1 MMDEKGQPPKMTDDE
16 VEMYRDI
23 LKEGTPFDRFVSRG
37 DVRDSIDIK
46 APREEAER
54 AVRRALRS
62 TIADGTARLLPIVG
76 VAGTGKTHFYWA
88 LKDLEEKEDKDWV
101 CVYVPSPPTPVRTL
115 LHIYTC
121 LADEIGNLI
130 ETVSNRVVETYGKKG
145 IFGTSMKDVIN
156 NAVRYYP
163 GVGVDV
169 IRALVIYGMAK
180 EQTLKHAAERWLLGE
195 SFTEEELDKL
205 KLNSVLESDDVCLAT
220 LKIFSQNL
228 KKVIILYFDEL
239 EIPFRTFGPEAEMHL
254 LETIKRIYNEI
265 PNVLIITA
273 CLEEVWLRVMN
284 EIADPAIKSRM
295 EKESHL
301 KPFRV
306 EDVEELYISAMRNF
320 WENEKNVP
328 LPSDP
333 LFPLNQT
340 IFEDIHKKSKG
351 NPRESIKIIRDYMD
365 MVLFGEGLP
374 KPVVPEIQPA
384 LKAEAGSITRES
396 GSPEVQSPVKAAVQM
411 TFGEEEYVIEVNPAS
426 VTGAAMD
433 SITTISRELNKP
445 LEMKLD
451 YEFPGK
457 DKKAKKIAGF
467 CEDKETHMKYGLEV
481 PSIKTFDRSGGV
493 AAFYAASRIMEA
505 VHSNSINKAIL
516 IVPSG
521 TSGKKYS
528 LLLESA
534 GDNLI
539 VIELN
544 QEDAESLVRSAKT
557 NPCSKGRQIAH
568 VVFPTIS
575 IEAPAVQTGQPAPS
589 AAAEAK
595 ASSPKKVASC
605 PFCKSEISEENLKLI
620 NQGKNAMCSKCHK
633 IITPGQ
639 I

>member
-1 MMDEKGQPPKMTDDE
+1 MDKKEQPPVDEKGQPLQAESPKMTDDE

-88 LKDLEEKEDKDWV
+88 LKDLEQKEDKDWV

-130 ETVSNRVVETYGKKG
+130 ETVSNRVIETYGKKG
-145 IFGTSMKDVIN
+145 FFGISMKDVIN
-156 NAVRYYP
+156 NAVRFYP

-180 EQTLKHAAERWLLGE
+180 EQSLKHAAERWLLGE

-220 LKIFSQNL
+220 LKIYSQNL

-265 PNVLIITA
+265 PNVVIITA

-295 EKESHL
+295 EREVQL

-306 EDVEELYISAMRNF
+306 EDVEAFYISAMRHF

-374 KPVVPEIQPA
+374 KPMAPEIQPA
-384 LKAEAGSITRES
+384 LKAEANPSTGAKSS
-396 GSPEVQSPVKAAVQM
+396 EVQAPVKASVQL
-411 TFGEEEYVIEVNPAS
+411 TIGEEEYVIDVNPAS
-426 VTGAAMD
+426 VAGAALD

-445 LEMKLD
+445 LEIKLD

-457 DKKAKKIAGF
+457 DKKAKKIAGYV
-467 CEDKETHMKYGLEV
+467 EEKETHLKCGIEV

-516 IVPSG
+516 IVPTG
-521 TSGKKYS
+521 TSGKKYTS
-528 LLLESA
+528 LLESA
-534 GDNLI
+534 GDKLI
-539 VIELN
+539 VVELT
-544 QEDAESLVRSAKT
+544 QEDAEALVRSAKT
-557 NPCSKGRQIAH
+557 APCSKGRQIAH
-568 VVFPTIS
+568 VVFPS
-575 IEAPAVQTGQPAPS
+575 LSLEAPAVPAGQQAPPA
-589 AAAEAK
+589 A
-595 ASSPKKVASC
+595 
-605 PFCKSEISEENLKLI
+605 
-620 NQGKNAMCSKCHK
+620 
-633 IITPGQ
+633 
-639 I
+639 

>member
-16 VEMYRDI
+16 IEMYRDI

-54 AVRRALRS
+54 AVRRALKS
-62 TIADGTARLLPIVG
+62 TIADGTARLLPIIG
-76 VAGTGKTHFYWA
+76 IAGTGKTHFYWA
-88 LKDLEEKEDKDWV
+88 LKDLEEKEGSDWA

-130 ETVSNRVVETYGKKG
+130 ETVSGKVVETYGKKG
-145 IFGTSMKDVIN
+145 LFGTSMKDVIN

-180 EQTLKHAAERWLLGE
+180 EQSLKHAAERWLLGE

-220 LKIFSQNL
+220 LKIYSQNL
-228 KKVIILYFDEL
+228 RKAIILYFDEL
-239 EIPFRTFGPEAEMHL
+239 EIPYRTFGPEAEMHL

-265 PNVLIITA
+265 PNVVIITA
-273 CLEEVWLRVMN
+273 CLEEVWVRVMN

-295 EKESHL
+295 EREVQL

-306 EDVEELYISAMRNF
+306 EDVEALYISAMRHF

-374 KPVVPEIQPA
+374 KPVAPEIQPT
-384 LKAEAGSITRES
+384 LKAEANPCTDVQAPAKGS
-396 GSPEVQSPVKAAVQM
+396 VQM
-411 TFGEEEYVIEVNPAS
+411 TIGEEEYVIEVNPAS
-426 VTGAAMD
+426 VAGAALD
-433 SITTISRELNKP
+433 SITTISHELNKP
-445 LEMKLD
+445 VEIKLD
-451 YEFPGK
+451 YEFTGK

-467 CEDKETHMKYGLEV
+467 VEEKETSLKCGIEV
-481 PSIKTFDRSGGV
+481 PSVKTFDRSGGV

-516 IVPSG
+516 IVPEG
-521 TSGKKYS
+521 TSGKKYTS
-528 LLLESA
+528 LLESA
-534 GDNLI
+534 GDKLI
-539 VIELN
+539 VVELT
-544 QEDAESLVRSAKT
+544 QSDAEGLVRSAKT
-557 NPCSKGRQIAH
+557 SPCAKGRQIAH
-568 VVFPTIS
+568 VVFPSIS
-575 IEAPAVQTGQPAPS
+575 LEAPAIPAGQPAPPT
-589 AAAEAK
+589 AVEAK
-595 ASSPKKVASC
+595 ANSPKKITFC
-605 PFCKSEISEENLKLI
+605 PFCKSEITEENLKLI
-620 NQGKNAMCSKCHK
+620 NQGKNAICSKCHK
-633 IITPGQ
+633 IIAPGQ
-639 I
+639 V

>member
-1 MMDEKGQPPKMTDDE
+1 MDEKGQPPKMTDDE

-88 LKDLEEKEDKDWV
+88 LKDLEEAEGKDWV

-130 ETVSNRVVETYGKKG
+130 ETVSSTVVDTYGKKG
-145 IFGTSMKDVIN
+145 LFGSSMKDVIN
-156 NAVRYYP
+156 NAVRFYP
-163 GVGVDV
+163 GVGIDV

-180 EQTLKHAAERWLLGE
+180 EQSLKHAAERWLLGE
-195 SFTEEELDKL
+195 NFTEDELEKL

-220 LKIFSQNL
+220 LKIYSQNL

-265 PNVLIITA
+265 PNVIIITA
-273 CLEEVWLRVMN
+273 CLEEVWVRVLN

-295 EKESHL
+295 EREVQL

-306 EDVEELYISAMRNF
+306 EDVEALYISAMRHF
-320 WENEKNVP
+320 WENEKNMP

-333 LFPLNQT
+333 LFPLNQP
-340 IFEDIHKKSKG
+340 IFEEIHKKSKG

-374 KPVVPEIQPA
+374 KPVVPEIKPA
-384 LKAEAGSITRES
+384 LRPEATPSTEIQT
-396 GSPEVQSPVKAAVQM
+396 PVKASVQM
-411 TFGEEEYVIEVNPAS
+411 TIGEEEYIIEVNPAS
-426 VTGAAMD
+426 VAGAAMD

-445 LEMKLD
+445 LEIKLD
-451 YEFPGK
+451 YEFLGK

-467 CEDKETHMKYGLEV
+467 VEDKSAHMKYGIEV

-505 VHSNSINKAIL
+505 VHSTSINKAIL
-516 IVPSG
+516 IVPEG
-521 TSGKKYS
+521 TSGKKYTS
-528 LLLESA
+528 LLESA
-534 GDNLI
+534 GDKLI
-539 VIELN
+539 VVELN
-544 QEDAESLVRSAKT
+544 QADAESLVRSAKKS
-557 NPCSKGRQIAH
+557 PCPKGRQIAH

-575 IEAPAVQTGQPAPS
+575 LEAPVVPTGQPAHP

-595 ASSPKKVASC
+595 TSAPKKIASC
-605 PFCKSEISEENLKLI
+605 PFCKSEITEENLKLLS
-620 NQGKNAMCSKCHK
+620 QGKNAICSKCHK
-633 IITPGQ
+633 IISLGQ
-639 I
+639 V